1 MPATSARP
9 QRPIRQQ
16 VQDETG
22 RARTLPCGPGDF
34 AHLCGQGP
42 QAVLLGLG
50 PQPGKALEAAPGA
63 ESYVECPE
71 LAAQYGPEWRAAVP
85 SALREISPAEVPALA
100 LSGAKILLYTPGLR
114 AFPSF
119 WGPLL
124 ARIQT
129 ALFAAAPAPRPR
141 LAWLPGGERDLMR
154 VELKEAF
161 EEIGWR
167 AECLGDVTVEDIRAR
182 LAAGECPSLFLS
194 VNFSGLDP
202 LGEAFHLLSAAGAR
216 VAAWCVDNPLHLIS
230 GLRSRYWTRLPLFVT
245 DDWFLPHLARLG
257 AQDVH
262 HLPLAARASDFSR
275 TMAPDPGLAHDMPH
289 ELDGRLLFAGRS
301 SFPDKAGFF
310 AGCALPEGHWR
321 EAEAMLTRGERPDFG
336 WWREKLGIER
346 LWPDKE
352 VRRAG
357 FCAEETGKA
366 WRALCLTRAF
376 EALGPCLAVVG
387 DAGWHELLPAGAD
400 IRPPVDYYGSLP
412 GLSAGA
418 ACCLNCTSPL
428 LPHGLTQ
435 RHFDVWAWGGVLLTD
450 ATPGLALF
458 PEELTRPVTFRAP
471 DELPGLFQRISAD
484 GELRRQLRQAWRE
497 HVRSGHTYARRLFRV
512 LESIDLAG

>member
-1 MPATSARP
+1 MK
-9 QRPIRQQ
+9 
-16 VQDETG
+16 
-22 RARTLPCGPGDF
+22 LPKIFFRKLIIG
-34 AHLCGQGP
+34 
-42 QAVLLGLG
+42 AVLLAIATGMTAFI
-50 PQPGKALEAAPGA
+50 K
-63 ESYVECPE
+63 ESLDTQDPE
-71 LAAQYGPEWRAAVP
+71 
-85 SALREISPAEVPALA
+85 SALPIITV
-100 LSGAKILLYTPGLR
+100 LYGD
-114 AFPSF
+114 
-119 WGPLL
+119 
-124 ARIQT
+124 
-129 ALFAAAPAPRPR
+129 
-141 LAWLPGGERDLMR
+141 E
-154 VELKEAF
+154 EL
-161 EEIGWR
+161 
-167 AECLGDVTVEDIRAR
+167 V
-182 LAAGECPSLFLS
+182 
-194 VNFSGLDP
+194 
-202 LGEAFHLLSAAGAR
+202 
-216 VAAWCVDNPLHLIS
+216 
-230 GLRSRYWTRLPLFVT
+230 
-245 DDWFLPHLARLG
+245 
-257 AQDVH
+257 
-262 HLPLAARASDFSR
+262 
-275 TMAPDPGLAHDMPH
+275 
-289 ELDGRLLFAGRS
+289 
-301 SFPDKAGFF
+301 
-310 AGCALPEGHWR
+310 
-321 EAEAMLTRGERPDFG
+321 
-336 WWREKLGIER
+336 
-346 LWPDKE
+346 PDKE

>member
-1 MPATSARP
+1 MPTNANRP
-9 QRPIRQQ
+9 PRIQ

-22 RARTLPCGPGDF
+22 RPRTLPCGPEDF

-42 QAVLLGLG
+42 QTVLLGLG
-50 PQPGKALEAAPGA
+50 PAQGTALLAALLAAPDA
-63 ESYVECPE
+63 ALFVECPE
-71 LAAQYGPEWRAAVP
+71 LAAQYGPDWRAGIPAG
-85 SALREISPAEVPALA
+85 LREIPPAEIPGLA
-100 LSGAKILLYTPGLR
+100 RAGAKILLYTPGLR

-124 ARIQT
+124 ARVQT
-129 ALFAAAPAPRPR
+129 ALFANAPAPRPR

-167 AECLGDVTVEDIRAR
+167 AECLGEVGPEDIRAR

-230 GLRSRYWTRLPLFVT
+230 GLRSRFWARLPLFVT
-245 DDWFLPHLARLG
+245 DDWFLPVLAGLG
-257 AQDVH
+257 AQDVR

-275 TMAPDPGLAHDMPH
+275 SIAPAPDMAHDMN
-289 ELDGRLLFAGRS
+289 GRLLFVGRS

-310 AGCALPEGHWR
+310 AGCALPEGHWGD
-321 EAEAMLTRGERPDFG
+321 AEAMLTRGQRPDFG
-336 WWREKLGIER
+336 WWLERLGITR

-352 VRRAG
+352 VRAAG

-376 EALGPCLAVVG
+376 EALGPGLCVVG
-387 DAGWHELLPAGAD
+387 DEGWRELLPAGAD
-400 IRPPVDYYGSLP
+400 IRPPVDYYGALP
-412 GLSAGA
+412 GLTAGA

-428 LPHGLTQ
+428 LPRGLTQ

-458 PEELTRPVTFRAP
+458 PDELTRPVTFRAP
-471 DELPGLFQRISAD
+471 EEIPGLFRRLAQD
-484 GELRRQLRQAWRE
+484 GELRRQLTEGWRE
-497 HVRSGHTYARRLFRV
+497 HVRHGHTYARRLFQV
-512 LESIDLAG
+512 LEHVDLAG